1 MGEEERTRD
10 AAQRLME
17 ALVQFHRLKGTLN
30 REPGP
35 PAGEKFRHSEVLI
48 LFILAKVEHAFPEGV
63 SISELSHFLRVKSPT
78 VTPTVFLLEKMHMVQ
93 RSTDQRD
100 RRVIRIQLTEE
111 GRRFIL
117 LHKERFTEK
126 IQGLVAYLGEEKS
139 ITLAGLLNEVY
150 AYASGLAEAK
160 K

>member
-1 MGEEERTRD
+1 MREEERTQD
-10 AAQRLME
+10 AAQKLTE
-17 ALVQFHRLKGTLN
+17 ALVQFRRLKNVLT

-35 PAGEKFRHSEVLI
+35 PAEGRFRHSEVLI
-48 LFILAKVEHAFPEGV
+48 LFILEKVEHAFPEGV

-78 VTPTVFLLEKMHMVQ
+78 VTPTVFLLEKMHMVR

-100 RRVIRIQLTEE
+100 RRVIRIQLTDE
-111 GRRFIL
+111 GRRLIL
-117 LHKERFTEK
+117 QHKERFTAR

-139 ITLAGLLNEVY
+139 NTLAELLNEVY
-150 AYASGLAEAK
+150 AYASGLSEPK